1 MESKGVSSPT
11 RKYTFD
17 SLLFFKIASTLM
29 ILCVL
34 SMSLFRDF
42 DHDEFEAVH
51 TAWKILTGEVIYID
65 FFQHHHPFFYY
76 LIIPF
81 IKLIGEKAL
90 TLLILRLFIFSFFLG
105 ILRIS
110 YLLIKDIFDS
120 NRIAWLA
127 ILLLVSTSMFSQK
140 VIEIRP
146 DVPQVFFGLLA
157 ILFYLRNFKGDSRN
171 SLHLSA
177 FFMAISFLFLQKTL
191 FIIAGLGLTQ
201 LYHLYI
207 KELSIKKLTVYW
219 SVFILGICPYY
230 LYLSF
235 TDQILS
241 YLFWNWT
248 LNMNFA
254 GSFSPFN
261 TLIDSFFLNQF
272 IWLFYFVG
280 LVVFFRHQKTLIL
293 LSLLLLASIFLVQ
306 APYRQYFMPFVPFM
320 CGISAAAML
329 RVLNEKQ
336 TKIIVALTVLVP
348 MIYSIRS
355 IIVYPN
361 KPELQKI
368 DWVLDQTEPRDHI
381 YDGDIYFNLY
391 RKDIDFFWYST
402 DPKKGGLVTYK
413 KLRNYDY
420 NIYEAINK
428 HRPKI
433 ISALFIEDMNRPGIK
448 ENYFQSEDYP
458 DLYIRKNN

>member
-157 ILFYLRNFKGDSRN
+157 ILFYLRN
-171 SLHLSA
+171 
-177 FFMAISFLFLQKTL
+177 
-191 FIIAGLGLTQ
+191 
-201 LYHLYI
+201 
-207 KELSIKKLTVYW
+207 
-219 SVFILGICPYY
+219 
-230 LYLSF
+230 
-235 TDQILS
+235 
-241 YLFWNWT
+241 
-248 LNMNFA
+248 
-254 GSFSPFN
+254 
-261 TLIDSFFLNQF
+261 
-272 IWLFYFVG
+272 
-280 LVVFFRHQKTLIL
+280 
-293 LSLLLLASIFLVQ
+293 
-306 APYRQYFMPFVPFM
+306 
-320 CGISAAAML
+320 
-329 RVLNEKQ
+329 
-336 TKIIVALTVLVP
+336 
-348 MIYSIRS
+348 
-355 IIVYPN
+355 
-361 KPELQKI
+361 
-368 DWVLDQTEPRDHI
+368 
-381 YDGDIYFNLY
+381 
-391 RKDIDFFWYST
+391 
-402 DPKKGGLVTYK
+402 
-413 KLRNYDY
+413 
-420 NIYEAINK
+420 
-428 HRPKI
+428 
-433 ISALFIEDMNRPGIK
+433 
-448 ENYFQSEDYP
+448 
-458 DLYIRKNN
+458 

>member
-1 MESKGVSSPT
+1 MEPNGVNSPRET
-11 RKYTFD
+11 GTFNT
-17 SLLFFKIASTLM
+17 LLFIKIASALV
-29 ILCVL
+29 IISVF

-81 IKLIGEKAL
+81 IKLIGEKTL

-110 YLLIKDIFDS
+110 YLLIRDIFDS
-120 NRIAWLA
+120 NKIAWLA

-140 VIEIRP
+140 AIEIRP
-146 DVPQVFFGLLA
+146 DVPQVFFGLFA
-157 ILFYLRNFKGDSRN
+157 IFTYLRNFKGDSRN
-171 SLHLSA
+171 PLYLSA
-177 FFMAISFLFLQKTL
+177 LFMAISFLFLQKTF

-201 LYHLYI
+201 IYHLYI
-207 KELSIKKLTVYW
+207 KELSIKKLTIYW
-219 SVFILGICPYY
+219 SVFILCICPYY

-235 TDQILS
+235 TDQIGT

-248 LNMNFA
+248 LNMNFV

-261 TLIDSFFLNQF
+261 TLIDSFYINQF

-293 LSLLLLASIFLVQ
+293 LSLLLLAFIFLVQ

-348 MIYSIRS
+348 MIYFIRS

-368 DWVLDQTEPRDHI
+368 DWVLDQTEPMDHV

-402 DPKKGGLVTYK
+402 DPQKGGLVTYK

-428 HRPKI
+428 HSPKI
-433 ISALFIEDMNRPGIK
+433 ISGLFIEDMNRPEIK